1 MDGWMDGW
9 MNTPSGL
16 RMPSPTLHLITYE
29 KLTVLLCIPLIQKLI
44 VEYKKKEFNG
54 SNIRIRLFHLSGPL
68 HMLVLMPGT
77 PTLLSSFTQL
87 MPPLP

>member
-1 MDGWMDGW
+1 MVIGWMDGWMDGW

-44 VEYKKKEFNG
+44 VEYKKKEFA
-54 SNIRIRLFHLSGPL
+54 HAGPYAWNT
-68 HMLVLMPGT
+68 H
-77 PTLLSSFTQL
+77 
-87 MPPLP
+87 PPLFIHTANATSSLRCQHC